1 MALYHV
7 NNQMQSPDTTA
18 PAGSERNP
26 LGTIT
31 QAVGAWRGLQA
42 NRMFTFRSY
51 PKHPPLS
58 PPMVG
63 PEPEG

>member
-18 PAGSERNP
+18 PAGSEPNP

-31 QAVGAWRGLQA
+31 QAVDLAQA
-42 NRMFTFRSY
+42 GDEVVIHSGVYREEVTLVRSARR
-51 PKHPPLS
+51 KTK
-58 PPMVG
+58 
-63 PEPEG
+63 